1 MPWYK
6 GHSVLHIKQSEH
18 RIDMINFEEELKRF
32 QPSPEVEDIEDEIN
46 GLSLNDM
53 SDIMSE
59 LLKDKDE

>member
-1 MPWYK
+1 
-6 GHSVLHIKQSEH
+6 
-18 RIDMINFEEELKRF
+18 MINFEEELKRF